1 MTEIE
6 KYLEKVKKPT
16 SLEKIFE
23 KAEMLGEVDLEKVKQ
38 IIEEKVNNYELIITD
53 SGKYVPIRKTSFRV
67 GNYRAFRNGDGVIDS
82 FGTSYPISLENASKI
97 VDGDF
102 VMVDISHVSRE
113 KTCYVKKIIARNV
126 DNILGEIKKTG
137 DNYYVVPEEQSKQKL
152 TIVLDG
158 DNYIE
163 GEKVVVNCGEKRS
176 DNFYVGSII
185 KEIGHKDDPGVDILM
200 EAFKYNIDNEITE
213 EELKEL
219 DSIPSKVLDTDKIGR
234 MDFTDKEI
242 FTIDGSDAK
251 DLDDA
256 VSLELLEDGGYKL
269 GVYIADVSEYVKE
282 GSLLDLRARRKGTSS
297 YLANTVIPMLPHKL
311 SNGICSLNPNVER
324 LVLSCV
330 MEFDQNGNRRSY
342 NIYKGVIKSNIKMSY
357 EKVNMILED
366 GIISEGYESHVDTL
380 RNMEDLSQKLFQ
392 NRKDRGAVE
401 IDKPELKIIMD
412 EKCQIIDFSKRYQG
426 RAESIIE
433 EFMLI
438 TNETIAEDM
447 FKNEYP
453 LVFRN
458 HEEPRE
464 EKVQEYLDML
474 KILRYRNDFDIA
486 DEKLGQKLASSIDS
500 TDPLSDMMKTK
511 LLRSFRRAFY
521 SSDNLGHYGLASSY
535 YCHFTS
541 PIRRY
546 PDTTNHRLVKDFHF
560 SEDSKE
566 QLKNKW
572 KKELEDISKTSS
584 ERERSADE
592 CERMVELMK
601 TAEYMEKH
609 IGEEFIGTVVEI
621 YNDGMQIE
629 LDNMVEG
636 RVRQKD
642 LKGKY
647 IYYPDTLS
655 YISLDNQEDY
665 YLGDRLRLTV
675 SYANKEKKEIDFQVV
690 NKIEENKH
698 INQRKNNKAKAMEKQ
713 KRADIYYYNVNK
725 GKKYRG

>member
-1 MTEIE
+1 
-6 KYLEKVKKPT
+6 
-16 SLEKIFE
+16 
-23 KAEMLGEVDLEKVKQ
+23 
-38 IIEEKVNNYELIITD
+38 
-53 SGKYVPIRKTSFRV
+53 
-67 GNYRAFRNGDGVIDS
+67 
-82 FGTSYPISLENASKI
+82 
-97 VDGDF
+97 
-102 VMVDISHVSRE
+102 
-113 KTCYVKKIIARNV
+113 
-126 DNILGEIKKTG
+126 
-137 DNYYVVPEEQSKQKL
+137 
-152 TIVLDG
+152 
-158 DNYIE
+158 
-163 GEKVVVNCGEKRS
+163 
-176 DNFYVGSII
+176 
-185 KEIGHKDDPGVDILM
+185 
-200 EAFKYNIDNEITE
+200 
-213 EELKEL
+213 
-219 DSIPSKVLDTDKIGR
+219 
-234 MDFTDKEI
+234 
-242 FTIDGSDAK
+242 
-251 DLDDA
+251 
-256 VSLELLEDGGYKL
+256 
-269 GVYIADVSEYVKE
+269 
-282 GSLLDLRARRKGTSS
+282 
-297 YLANTVIPMLPHKL
+297 
-311 SNGICSLNPNVER
+311 
-324 LVLSCV
+324 
-330 MEFDQNGNRRSY
+330 
-342 NIYKGVIKSNIKMSY
+342 
-357 EKVNMILED
+357 
-366 GIISEGYESHVDTL
+366 
-380 RNMEDLSQKLFQ
+380 
-392 NRKDRGAVE
+392 
-401 IDKPELKIIMD
+401 
-412 EKCQIIDFSKRYQG
+412 
-426 RAESIIE
+426 
-433 EFMLI
+433 MLI

-474 KILRYRNDFDIA
+474 KTLRYRNDFDIA

>member
-1 MTEIE
+1 
-6 KYLEKVKKPT
+6 
-16 SLEKIFE
+16 
-23 KAEMLGEVDLEKVKQ
+23 
-38 IIEEKVNNYELIITD
+38 
-53 SGKYVPIRKTSFRV
+53 
-67 GNYRAFRNGDGVIDS
+67 
-82 FGTSYPISLENASKI
+82 
-97 VDGDF
+97 
-102 VMVDISHVSRE
+102 
-113 KTCYVKKIIARNV
+113 
-126 DNILGEIKKTG
+126 
-137 DNYYVVPEEQSKQKL
+137 
-152 TIVLDG
+152 
-158 DNYIE
+158 
-163 GEKVVVNCGEKRS
+163 
-176 DNFYVGSII
+176 
-185 KEIGHKDDPGVDILM
+185 
-200 EAFKYNIDNEITE
+200 
-213 EELKEL
+213 
-219 DSIPSKVLDTDKIGR
+219 
-234 MDFTDKEI
+234 
-242 FTIDGSDAK
+242 
-251 DLDDA
+251 
-256 VSLELLEDGGYKL
+256 
-269 GVYIADVSEYVKE
+269 
-282 GSLLDLRARRKGTSS
+282 
-297 YLANTVIPMLPHKL
+297 
-311 SNGICSLNPNVER
+311 
-324 LVLSCV
+324 
-330 MEFDQNGNRRSY
+330 
-342 NIYKGVIKSNIKMSY
+342 
-357 EKVNMILED
+357 
-366 GIISEGYESHVDTL
+366 
-380 RNMEDLSQKLFQ
+380 
-392 NRKDRGAVE
+392 
-401 IDKPELKIIMD
+401 
-412 EKCQIIDFSKRYQG
+412 
-426 RAESIIE
+426 
-433 EFMLI
+433 
-438 TNETIAEDM
+438 M

-474 KILRYRNDFDIA
+474 KTLRYRNDFDIA

-592 CERMVELMK
+592 CERMVELLK